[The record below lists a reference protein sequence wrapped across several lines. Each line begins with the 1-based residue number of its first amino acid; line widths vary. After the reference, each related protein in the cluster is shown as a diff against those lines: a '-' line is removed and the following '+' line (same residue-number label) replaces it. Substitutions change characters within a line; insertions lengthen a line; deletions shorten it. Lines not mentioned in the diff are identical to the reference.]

1 MKIPGT
7 LLAVSL
13 LLSAACTTPHSH
25 PLLAQESAPFVF
37 GAISHRGE
45 TDFLVLET
53 SDERYEGEFR
63 FERVQDWRALQKRY
77 RSDPKRWN
85 AIMSGLDRSHIY
97 NQAIAKLR
105 ASNGNVLMCQL
116 LWRHVDRPSGTCSDA
131 HGSSFNV
138 AFDKPLLEDP
148 R

>member
-1 MKIPGT
+1 MKILGA
-7 LLAVSL
+7 LLAVLL
-13 LLSAACTTPHSH
+13 LLSACTTPHTHS
-25 PLLAQESAPFVF
+25 LLAQGSTPFVF
-37 GAISHRGE
+37 GAIIHRGE
-45 TDFLVLET
+45 TDSLVLET

-63 FERVQDWRALQKRY
+63 FERVQDWRALQERY

-85 AIMSGLDRSHIY
+85 AIMSGLDRSHVY
-97 NQAIAKLR
+97 NQAVAKLR
-105 ASNGNVLMCQL
+105 ASNGNVLTCQL

-138 AFDKPLLEDP
+138 AFDKPLPADS